1 MINYNTNELLKV
13 NGIGKSKLKQVV
25 ESYGEVVGN
34 RNTIMFLQSLD
45 VGSGLINRIIRKY
58 GKRTE
63 ELITKNPYRLYD
75 EVDGIGFIKADA
87 IAEKMGVE
95 KDSVFRIRSYIKHH
109 LYEVSNN
116 GSSFL
121 YRKDLVEIVSKI
133 LGLPEETI
141 ENEIEELLIKGDLI
155 KETVQKERIY
165 LANIYYAETQVAG
178 KLVAINSF
186 NANRDINHKLVGNL
200 LKDFQSNQNI
210 VLNELQK
217 EAVLGALKN
226 KITVITGGPGTGK
239 TTIVDAILN
248 ISENFDL
255 KVFLTAPTGRAA
267 KRMEESTGQKAKTI
281 HRLLE
286 YQYIEDMDMLTF
298 NKNEEDPLSADLVIV
313 DEFSMIDINLLNHL
327 LSAITVDM
335 RLVMIGDIDQLPSIG
350 PGNALKDII
359 ESNIFGTVRLT
370 EIYRQGK
377 DSNIVLNAHRINHG
391 EMPLSNNQESDFFLM
406 SMTNQK
412 EILNELVK
420 LVSERLPSY
429 YNIDPVK
436 DIQIISP
443 IKNGILGTRKLNEMI
458 QNTLNPPSEDKTEL
472 VFQYKYFREGD
483 KVMQFKNNYSIKWID
498 VDTLIKGEGIFN
510 GEIGYIHNINPIK
523 KNVKVIFD
531 EYKEVTFEYKDLKD
545 LDLSYA
551 ITIHKAQGSEFKC
564 IVIPISFIP
573 PKMMSR
579 NLLYT
584 AVTRG
589 KDLVVIL
596 GDKKYLNLMI
606 NSQSTDER
614 NSGLIHQFGKFET
627 VLEK

>member
-1 MINYNTNELLKV
+1 M
-13 NGIGKSKLKQVV
+13 
-25 ESYGEVVGN
+25 
-34 RNTIMFLQSLD
+34 
-45 VGSGLINRIIRKY
+45 
-58 GKRTE
+58 
-63 ELITKNPYRLYD
+63 
-75 EVDGIGFIKADA
+75 
-87 IAEKMGVE
+87 
-95 KDSVFRIRSYIKHH
+95 
-109 LYEVSNN
+109 
-116 GSSFL
+116 
-121 YRKDLVEIVSKI
+121 
-133 LGLPEETI
+133 
-141 ENEIEELLIKGDLI
+141 
-155 KETVQKERIY
+155 
-165 LANIYYAETQVAG
+165 
-178 KLVAINSF
+178 AINSF

-579 NLLYT
+579 HLLYT